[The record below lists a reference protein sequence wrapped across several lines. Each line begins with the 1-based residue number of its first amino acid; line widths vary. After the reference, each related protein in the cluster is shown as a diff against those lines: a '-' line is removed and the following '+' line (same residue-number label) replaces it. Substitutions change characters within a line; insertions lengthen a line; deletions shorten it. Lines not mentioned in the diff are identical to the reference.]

1 MDLTSNDFVIQE
13 RGRNKSIA
21 TFSKRDA
28 VKGSGQSRV
37 SIPQL
42 GQFSNVSSLRGN
54 EPVAVLLLDASDTDR
69 KDWELAWP
77 QIVSFLRHVDPAKHL
92 AVYSFDPVHG
102 LEVLQDYDTGHE
114 NLLKALQDT
123 RPTLSTLLQQP
134 GQDAPDRAPSLLRR
148 DEEMSRPE
156 LLSLGRL
163 QSLEG
168 ILQVIANHL
177 ADIAGTKSLIWFAS
191 RIPNPFEPVDSR
203 NPVLELYRL
212 KLLRAVSSLLSHNV
226 TIYPVDARGLMP
238 DHTFDAENGIIRT
251 GPVDPR
257 EQNPLGLYDFSG
269 FLELA
274 ERSGGKAYT
283 NTNGFV
289 QAFGD
294 IASLAE
300 GSYTLGF
307 YVSDPPDNKF
317 HSLRVLSKRDGV
329 RLRYRPGYWNF
340 SAAANDSIEA
350 EQELKAALDSPF
362 TASAI
367 ALQASAEHLPPNSR
381 IQTSLYLDPVNLTL
395 NQDGDRWKGSVTVI
409 CGQKDNR
416 KRVFATPPRE
426 TPIEL
431 PDGVRKSG
439 EWLKLQIPITLRGE
453 SETIRIAVRDD
464 QSGRI
469 GSIDMLLRAVNPQR

>member
-21 TFSKRDA
+21 TFSKSDA
-28 VKGSGQSRV
+28 VKGSGQPRV

-42 GQFSNVSSLRGN
+42 GQFSNVSPLRGN
-54 EPVAVLLLDASDTDR
+54 EPVTVLLLDASDTDR

-77 QIVSFLRHVDPAKHL
+77 QIVSFLRSVDPAKHL
-92 AVYSFDPVHG
+92 AVYSFDPAHG

-114 NLLKALQDT
+114 NLLKALQNT

-148 DEEMSRPE
+148 DEEMGRPE

-168 ILQVIANHL
+168 MLQVIANHL
-177 ADIAGTKSLIWFAS
+177 AGIAGIKSLIWFAS
-191 RIPNPFEPVDSR
+191 RIANPFEPVDGR
-203 NPVLELYRL
+203 NPVREFYRL
-212 KLLRAVSSLLSHNV
+212 KLLRAVNSLLSQNV

-257 EQNPLGLYDFSG
+257 GPNPLSLYNFSG

-274 ERSGGKAYT
+274 ERSGGKAYI

-289 QAFGD
+289 QAFRD
-294 IASLAE
+294 IALLAE
-300 GSYTLGF
+300 GSLGF
-307 YVSDPPDNKF
+307 YISDPPDHKF
-317 HSLRVLSKRDGV
+317 HSVRVLSKRDGV

-340 SAAANDSIEA
+340 SVAANDSIET

-367 ALQASAEHLPPNSR
+367 ALQASAEHVRSNSR
-381 IQTSLYLDPVNLTL
+381 IQTSLYLDPANLTL
-395 NQDGDRWKGSVTVI
+395 NQDGDRWKGSITVI
-409 CGQKDNR
+409 CAQKDNR

-431 PDGVRKSG
+431 PDGVKKSG
-439 EWLKLQIPITLRGE
+439 EWLKLQIPITVRGE
-453 SETIRIAVRDD
+453 SETVRIAVRDD
-464 QSGRI
+464 QSGKI
-469 GSIDMLLRAVNPQR
+469 GSIDMLLQAVKPQR